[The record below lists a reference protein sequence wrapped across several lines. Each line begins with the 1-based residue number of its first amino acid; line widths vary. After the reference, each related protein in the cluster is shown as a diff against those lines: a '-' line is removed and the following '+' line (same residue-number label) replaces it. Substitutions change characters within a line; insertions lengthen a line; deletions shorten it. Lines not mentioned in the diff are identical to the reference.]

1 MAYLTEKF
9 GPAGGFQSFAGA
21 GEAVAAARVP
31 AIKARS
37 ATPAV
42 RRRRGAGFGTFIYGL
57 PLLGLF
63 FLTWE
68 IAPRLG
74 WLNRIFF
81 PPLSEVLVAWWDLL
95 ASGVLVEH
103 IGISLQRAAIGFALG
118 VVVAIPLGLLMGRY
132 SLFEKVSDLLVQTLR
147 NTSQFALLPVF
158 ILLLGIGEE
167 SKVAITFYSSV
178 FFLLVNTISGVKS
191 VDPLLIKAARSMGTS
206 DFDLFRKIILPASIP
221 SIVAGARLGV
231 KSSLFAVIGAEML
244 AAKSGLGFLIQ
255 NSQLMMETADMY
267 AGILT
272 LTVIGLVVNYLL
284 VWFERWAT
292 AWKGQSEASMI

>member
-1 MAYLTEKF
+1 MAYLTEKL
-9 GPAGGFQSFAGA
+9 GPAIGFR
-21 GEAVAAARVP
+21 GEAAVAAKIP
-31 AIKARS
+31 AIKARG
-37 ATPAV
+37 AAQEV
-42 RRRRGAGFGTFIYGL
+42 KARRKGTYGGTFVYGL

-63 FLTWE
+63 FLLWE

-74 WLNRIFF
+74 WLNHIFF
-81 PPLSEVLVAWWDLL
+81 PPLSEVLLAWWDLL

-118 VVVAIPLGLLMGRY
+118 VLVAIPLGLLMGRY

-206 DFDLFRKIILPASIP
+206 DFDLFRKVILPASIP
-221 SIVAGARLGV
+221 R
-231 KSSLFAVIGAEML
+231 SSPVRGWR
-244 AAKSGLGFLIQ
+244 S
-255 NSQLMMETADMY
+255 NPRCS
-267 AGILT
+267 
-272 LTVIGLVVNYLL
+272 
-284 VWFERWAT
+284 R
-292 AWKGQSEASMI
+292 

>member
-1 MAYLTEKF
+1 MAFLTERF
-9 GPAGGFQSFAGA
+9 GAANFRALTGGAAPAK
-21 GEAVAAARVP
+21 VP
-31 AIKARS
+31 AIKARG
-37 ATPAV
+37 ATRPY
-42 RRRRGAGFGTFIYGL
+42 RRKAHFGTFLYGL

-63 FLTWE
+63 FLLWE

-81 PPLSEVLVAWWDLL
+81 PPLSEVTVAWWNLL

-206 DFDLFRKIILPASIP
+206 DFDLFRKVILPASIP
-221 SIVAGARLGV
+221 SIVAGARLAV

-272 LTVIGLVVNYLL
+272 LTVIGLTVNYLL

-292 AWKGQSEASMI
+292 AWKGQSENSLI